1 MIIPFSDLEASEYS
15 WDRCMTLCS
24 SHTAFQSRRPL
35 ATLFEMTRV
44 SLKKTNDNFKH
55 NALNT
60 SVVKIQLLYSLPEGL
75 YHAVA
80 PDPDGGGLASWGGGC
95 SWSEVGRLCPVLS
108 MF

>member
-80 PDPDGGGLASWGGGC
+80 PDPDGGGLAS
-95 SWSEVGRLCPVLS
+95 
-108 MF
+108 